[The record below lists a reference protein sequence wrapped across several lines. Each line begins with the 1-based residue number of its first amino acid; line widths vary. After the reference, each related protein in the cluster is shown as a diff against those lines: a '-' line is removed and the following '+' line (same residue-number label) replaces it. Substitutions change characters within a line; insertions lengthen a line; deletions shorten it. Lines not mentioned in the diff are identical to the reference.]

1 MGCASGA
8 KGGLPYTR
16 TVAICPSCGEE
27 NPDRFRLCGFC
38 GTPLVAA
45 SATREMRKLVTVVFS
60 DLQGSTTLG
69 DAFDSEVV
77 REVLA
82 RYFEEM
88 RTVLVA
94 HGGTVEKY
102 IGDAIMAVFGLPAI
116 HEDDALRAVR
126 AAAEMQAALEV
137 LNEELDRR
145 WGVRLTHR
153 TGVNTGEVV
162 VGDSTTGQRLA
173 TGDVVNVAARL
184 EQAAPP
190 LGILVGESTY
200 RLVRDAVEVEPVG
213 RLELKGRPEA
223 VPAYRVLAVQE
234 GDRDRRPDGRPLF
247 GRARELA
254 CLAGALEQAIS
265 ERTCRLVTVIAA
277 AGLGKSR
284 LTHEFDEVV
293 KDRARTAR
301 GRCLPYGRGITF
313 WPLLEVVRQAVG
325 ITEDD
330 SPDVARSRL
339 AACLPDADDALERV
353 ASAVGLSEQQ
363 FPVEEVFWGTR
374 KLFEA
379 LAVEKPLVVVF
390 EDVHWGEAT
399 FLDLVERVA
408 ESLQAPVLLVCA
420 ARPELDEQRP
430 SWGAEANA
438 VRIELEPLSDE
449 ESARV
454 VESLVGS
461 LTPEVRNRIVQ
472 AAEGNPLFAE
482 QLLSMLVDDGLV
494 RREGDSWV
502 AAGDLGKLSLPPTI
516 QALLAAR
523 LDLLADEERA
533 VIEAASVVGYIFAL
547 DALEEVVP
555 EPLRARVAEIV
566 ESLEQKHL
574 VREDASR
581 LGGAR
586 AFRFD
591 HLLIRDA
598 AYTGILKRAR
608 VGLHERFVAWAERV
622 NRDRDRET
630 EYEEILGYHL
640 EQAHGYLADLGP
652 LDDHGR
658 ELGARAAARLASAGK
673 RAFGRGDMPA
683 AANLLRRATQLLP
696 AEDDRR
702 LALLPML
709 GEAFMEIG
717 EFTWANVFLD
727 EAVEAATRY
736 DYRGLH
742 TDAVLTRL
750 LVLHHVTADLAGW
763 RSEVV
768 REVEGVLSAA
778 EREHDHALLA
788 KAWRL
793 LGFVH
798 GSVCRWGDQVTAVER
813 ALEHA
818 RLAGDARLEARLAA
832 AYTLGLCD
840 GPSPVSEAIDRC
852 KEIAGR
858 GLADRQAEALVL
870 CSLAYLQGMQGD
882 FAEAR
887 ELYGRAGHL
896 LRDLGGAVLAASTS
910 LASARVELLA
920 GDPSRAEQEL
930 VRDYEALAA
939 MGERYFLPLIAAHIA
954 EAVQA
959 QGRDSEAERLAA
971 AAQELADADD
981 VETQALWR
989 RVRARV
995 RAGEGRLDE
1004 AEALARESL
1013 TILAPTDAPMMRADA
1028 LVDLAAV
1035 LLAGGEPEGQTA
1047 LEEALDLYTQ
1057 KGNSVSAARVRGLLE
1072 DLSLRAAE
1080 GA

>member
-1 MGCASGA
+1 M
-8 KGGLPYTR
+8 
-16 TVAICPSCGEE
+16 VVCPSCGEE

-45 SATREMRKLVTVVFS
+45 SAPREMRKLVTVVFS
-60 DLQGSTTLG
+60 DLEGSTTLG
-69 DAFDSEVV
+69 DKLDSEVV

-88 RTVLVA
+88 RIVLEA

-102 IGDAIMAVFGLPAI
+102 IGDAIMAVFGLPAT

-126 AAAEMQAALEV
+126 AAADMQTALEA
-137 LNEELDRR
+137 LNEELHRR

-162 VGDSTTGQRLA
+162 AGDTGGQALA

-190 LGILVGESTY
+190 LGILIGESTY
-200 RLVRDAVEVEPVG
+200 RLVRDAAEIEPVG
-213 RLELKGRPEA
+213 KLELKGKPEP
-223 VPAYRVLAVQE
+223 VPAYRVFAMREE
-234 GDRDRRPDGRPLF
+234 GHDRGADGRPLV
-247 GRARELA
+247 GRERELA
-254 CLAGALEQAIS
+254 SLAGELEQAIS
-265 ERTCRLVTVIAA
+265 ERTCRLVTVLAA

-284 LTHEFDEVV
+284 LTQEFAENI
-293 KDRARTAR
+293 KDSARTAR

-313 WPLLEVVRQAVG
+313 WPLTEVVRQVAG
-325 ITEDD
+325 ISEDD
-330 SPDVARSRL
+330 PPDVARGKL

-363 FPVEEVFWGTR
+363 FPVEELFWGTR

-379 LAVEKPLVVVF
+379 LAEEKPLVIFF

-408 ESLQAPVLLVCA
+408 ESLRAPVILVCA

-430 SWGAEANA
+430 LWGAEAA
-438 VRIELEPLSDE
+438 GARIALEPLSDE
-449 ESARV
+449 ESAHV

-461 LTPEVRNRIVQ
+461 LTAEVRERIVQ

-502 AAGDLGKLSLPPTI
+502 AAGDLQKLSLPPTI

-523 LDLLADEERA
+523 LDLLSSEERA
-533 VIEAASVVGYIFAL
+533 VIEAASVVGYIFAQ
-547 DALEEVVP
+547 DALEEVVA
-555 EPLRARVAEIV
+555 EPVAPRVTEIL

-574 VREDASR
+574 VREDTSR

-608 VGLHERFVAWAERV
+608 VALHERFVAWAERV

-658 ELGARAAARLASAGK
+658 ELGVRAAARLASAGK

-683 AANLLRRATQLLP
+683 AANLLRRAAQLLP
-696 AEDDRR
+696 AEDERR

-717 EFTWANVFLD
+717 EFAWANVFLD
-727 EAVEAATRY
+727 EAVEATAQH
-736 DYRGLH
+736 DYIGLH

-750 LVLHHVTADLAGW
+750 LVLHHVTDDLAGW

-768 REVEGVLSAA
+768 REVERVLPAA
-778 EREHDHALLA
+778 EREHDDALLA

-798 GSVCRWGDQVTAVER
+798 GSVCQWGEQVAAVER

-818 RLAGDARLEARLAA
+818 RLAGDPRLEARLAA
-832 AYTLGLCD
+832 GYTVGLCD
-840 GPSPVSEAIDRC
+840 GPTPVSDAIERC
-852 KEIAGR
+852 EEIAAR
-858 GLADRQAEALVL
+858 GIADRQAEALIL

-882 FAEAR
+882 FAQAR
-887 ELYGRAGHL
+887 ELYGRAAHL

-920 GDPSRAEQEL
+920 GEPSRAEQEL

-939 MGERYFLPLIAAHIA
+939 MGERYFLPLVAAHLA
-954 EAVQA
+954 DAVQA
-959 QGRDSEAERLAA
+959 QGRDSEAEQLAA

-981 VETQALWR
+981 VEAQALWR

-995 RAGEGRLDE
+995 RAQEGQLEE
-1004 AEALARESL
+1004 AEALVRESL
-1013 TILAPTDAPMMRADA
+1013 AILAPTDAPMMRAEA

-1035 LLAGGEPEGQTA
+1035 LLAAGDPDGQTA
-1047 LEEALDLYTQ
+1047 LEEALDLYTR

-1072 DLSLRAAE
+1072 DLAPRAAE